1 MEVQYLRYDINTIS
15 WLNKLILDLQFLFLN
30 IMKIVWDQ
38 RSFTGYE
45 NQKSCLLQLL
55 PELLLKFLD
64 IQ

>member
-30 IMKIVWDQ
+30 IMKIQ
-38 RSFTGYE
+38 RSFTGYG